1 MAGSFFAY
9 PAGFA
14 KPIIL
19 FIEAFMVLSIAVT
32 LPLLVAGPPSRE
44 GGPMSPSTIAGFVG
58 AGLVGL
64 GLYALIV
71 NPEPLKKL
79 LAFNL
84 IGSGVFL
91 VFGIVA
97 RRGAVGRFPFDP
109 VPQAMVIT
117 GIVVAFAASALAV
130 ALMLRLAEESG
141 RVTLDPDAEST
152 PVDGAG
158 NE

>member
-1 MAGSFFAY
+1 M
-9 PAGFA
+9 
-14 KPIIL
+14 
-19 FIEAFMVLSIAVT
+19 
-32 LPLLVAGPPSRE
+32 
-44 GGPMSPSTIAGFVG
+44 G
-58 AGLVGL
+58 AGVVGL

-130 ALMLRLAEESG
+130 ALMLRLAERLG
-141 RVTLDPDAEST
+141 RVTLDPDAENASAE
-152 PVDGAG
+152 GA
-158 NE
+158 ETESPRPRRRPRAARC